1 MIKENK
7 KNLKNKILLLISIL
21 GLVLFSYISLALPTA
36 PIITHIEN
44 STSGNAGQGQIRSG
58 DDGGYITT
66 LTLDALQ
73 QNFRWKA
80 YVGNVSGRYILEDSN
95 GYSIYEWDMSLN
107 TEGKVFISR
116 NGTVD
121 WTNISCANRTSTIL
135 SEDSDLGM
143 GSGSDSINKTF
154 NDNKHKTF
162 NVAGV
167 PITNSTCPAIATYVN
182 DTSQTFSET
191 AVFQEILLADAAGN
205 GNLIYTTI
213 MEEDVQGYDN
223 SSSFDF
229 QAIIADDETAG
240 IKTPYYFY
248 VELGI

>member
-1 MIKENK
+1 MKQNEK
-7 KNLKNKILLLISIL
+7 KLRTSILLLILMFGIIS
-21 GLVLFSYISLALPTA
+21 FSYISLALPTA
-36 PIITHIEN
+36 PVITYVQN
-44 STSGNAGQGQIRSG
+44 STSTNAGQGQLRSG

-80 YVGNVSGRYILEDSN
+80 YVGNVSGRYILEDAN

-121 WTNISCANRTSTIL
+121 WTNISCANRSSSIL
-135 SEDSDLGM
+135 NEDSDLGM
-143 GSGSDSINKTF
+143 GIGSDSINSTF
-154 NDNKHKTF
+154 NDTKHKTF
-162 NVAGV
+162 NVAGK
-167 PITNSTCPAIATYVN
+167 PIANSTCPAIATYVN
-182 DTSQTFSET
+182 DTSQTFSEA
-191 AVFQEILLADAAGN
+191 AVFQEVLLADSAGN

-213 MEEDVQGYDN
+213 MEQDVQGYDN
-223 SSSFDF
+223 SSTFDF
-229 QAIIADDETAG
+229 QVIIADDETASV
-240 IKTPYYFY
+240 ITNYYFY